1 MSKHQNNEINW
12 HLTICLSTD
21 NLFINKKKL
30 ITTNI
35 NKTIVFLEN
44 DSVSDCCLMPIQQ
57 FFSYIMTRT
66 SLFSMRWWW
75 GPLCT
80 RPTHWVVFY
89 SASSLKQQCR
99 STRTHYP
106 DSEPTS
112 LCSFSL
118 MLHAYQRSNKYQFYS
133 LWLDPIGL
141 EPMIYRT
148 RGKQGFKK
156 ITNTHIPIK
165 PKTEVPLLHAIPSSC
180 I

>member
-1 MSKHQNNEINW
+1 VNSFLFLEYHISWFFLSIVTPKWQEKLWVNIKTMKSTDTWQSVYQ
-12 HLTICLSTD
+12 LTICLSTD

-80 RPTHWVVFY
+80 RPTHWVVFFIVLAHWNN
-89 SASSLKQQCR
+89 SVAPL
-99 STRTHYP
+99 
-106 DSEPTS
+106 
-112 LCSFSL
+112 
-118 MLHAYQRSNKYQFYS
+118 
-133 LWLDPIGL
+133 G
-141 EPMIYRT
+141 
-148 RGKQGFKK
+148 
-156 ITNTHIPIK
+156 HII
-165 PKTEVPLLHAIPSSC
+165 LIPSQPVFALSP
-180 I
+180 